1 MIDER
6 TQTIEASLDAL
17 LIMWHTFASQ
27 EGIGWGY
34 PSRAPASHQYRCS
47 RQYDDTNGAID
58 GDVDRAI
65 AQAVGHQVDKI
76 ADPHRTALHMN
87 ARNLAS
93 GVSVWSSPRLPADQ
107 LERAHVVAAARNM
120 LARRL
125 MAEGLL

>member
-27 EGIGWGY
+27 EGVGWGY

-58 GDVDRAI
+58 GDVDRNI

-76 ADPHRTALHMN
+76 ADPHRTALHIN
-87 ARNLAS
+87 ARNLKT
-93 GVSVWSSPRLPADQ
+93 GVSVWSSPRLPTDQ
-107 LERAHVVAAARNM
+107 IERAHVVAAARNM

>member
-6 TQTIEASLDAL
+6 THTTEASLDAL
-17 LIMWHTFASQ
+17 LVMWHTFASQ

-34 PSRAPASHQYRCS
+34 PSRAPASHQYRVS
-47 RQYDDTNGAID
+47 RQYDDLNGAID
-58 GDVDRAI
+58 GDVDRTL

-93 GVSVWSSPRLPADQ
+93 GVSVWVSPRLPANQ
-107 LERAHVVAAARNM
+107 IERARIVSDARDM

-125 MAEGLL
+125 MAEGLI

>member
-27 EGIGWGY
+27 EGVGWGY

>member
-17 LIMWHTFASQ
+17 LVMWHTFASQ

-34 PSRAPASHQYRCS
+34 PSRAPASHQYRVS
-47 RQYDDTNGAID
+47 RQYDDLNGAID
-58 GDVDRAI
+58 GDVDRTL

-93 GVSVWSSPRLPADQ
+93 GVSVWVSPRLPA
-107 LERAHVVAAARNM
+107 N
-120 LARRL
+120 
-125 MAEGLL
+125 GC